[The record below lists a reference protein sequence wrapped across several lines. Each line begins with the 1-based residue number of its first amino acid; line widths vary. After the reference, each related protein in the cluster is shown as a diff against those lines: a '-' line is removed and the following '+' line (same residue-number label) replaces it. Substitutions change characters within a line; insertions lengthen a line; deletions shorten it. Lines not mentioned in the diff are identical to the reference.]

1 MTIIA
6 ATANDAARQR
16 LALAGMMERQVDGLI
31 LATATLRDPAVEAWV
46 EGRAPLVLIHRTDQT
61 GQAPAVLSDEIKGIG
76 LAVEHLASLGHRRL
90 GHVGGPQHLSTG
102 ALRLCGFRDAIG
114 KLGLADEQAIVFADT
129 FSRGAGRTACRA
141 LMERHPDVT
150 ALVVANDLLALG
162 CYDALAERG
171 LRCPDDVSVTGHN
184 DAPFVDMVAPPL
196 TTVRVA
202 QREMGVE
209 AARLLLR
216 LMRDESVVPADI
228 LLPPSLVVRGSTART
243 NPGAAP
249 QGDRRP

>member
-16 LALAGMMERQVDGLI
+16 LALAGMMERQVDGLM

-46 EGRAPLVLIHRTDQT
+46 EARAPLVLIHRTDQT
-61 GQAPAVLSDEIKGIG
+61 GRAPAVLSDEIKGIG
-76 LAVEHLASLGHRRL
+76 LAVEHVASLGHKRL

-102 ALRLCGFRDAIG
+102 ALRLQGFREAAG
-114 KLGLADEQAIVFADT
+114 KMGLADDPPVGLAEA
-129 FSRGAGRTACRA
+129 FSRAAGRTACHA

-150 ALVVANDLLALG
+150 ALVAANDLLALG

-171 LRCPDDVSVTGHN
+171 LRCPADVSVTGHN

-202 QREMGVE
+202 QREMGIA
-209 AARLLLR
+209 AARLLLQM
-216 LMRDESVVPADI
+216 MRDESVTAADI
-228 LLPPSLVVRGSTART
+228 LLPSSLVVRGSTAR
-243 NPGAAP
+243 
-249 QGDRRP
+249 RS